1 MIGAKRSPAMRDGI
15 LVDGVTKRYGMV
27 AAIKE
32 LTFAVVP
39 GEALALWGPNGAGK
53 TTILRCLLGLA
64 RYEGT
69 IRVAGHDPLRA
80 GREMRRSVGYVPQDL
95 PVAPVTVGEQ
105 VAFVSQL
112 KKAPREDA
120 LAQLKRLGIGDQIDK
135 SVGALSGGMK
145 QRLALALAL
154 IGTPSVL
161 LLDEPTAS
169 LDARGQAELLDL
181 LATLKRGGMT
191 IVISSHRP
199 DDVLAVAD
207 RVLMIEGGVLQQHAT
222 PAAFAQEI
230 GAAARLIVTLSNG
243 HLPVAIATLSDLGY
257 EATGE
262 GHVLTVPI
270 GHRDKVRVIGALV
283 RNGIEIDD
291 FDVERG

>member
-1 MIGAKRSPAMRDGI
+1 MIGTTTPPDPREGI
-15 LVDGVTKRYGMV
+15 VVAGVTKRYGEV
-27 AAIKE
+27 AA
-32 LTFAVVP
+32 LRDLSFDVP
-39 GEALALWGPNGAGK
+39 PGHALALWGPNGAGK

-80 GREMRRSVGYVPQDL
+80 GRAMRRALGYVPQDL

-105 VAFVSQL
+105 TAFIAQL
-112 KKAPREDA
+112 KRAPLDHA
-120 LAQLKRLGIGDQIDK
+120 LAQLRRLGLGDQTGK
-135 SVGALSGGMK
+135 AVGALSGGMK

-154 IGTPSVL
+154 IGSPSVL

-207 RVLMIEGGVLQQHAT
+207 RVLMIQGGVLQQHAT
-222 PAAFAQEI
+222 PAIFAAEI
-230 GAAARLIVTLSNG
+230 GAAARLVVTLSNG

-262 GHVLTVPI
+262 GHVLSVPV
-270 GHRDKVRVIGALV
+270 GHRDKIRVIGALV
-283 RNGIEIDD
+283 RQGIEIDD